1 MPASSL
7 SAASPI
13 LDSAAKLIDNAID
26 MIGEEAV
33 AAYLYEAYVKF
44 DIPYVPDGIEAMVI
58 DPMVKPAIVY
68 AVKRIHATV
77 HKGPAPAPATS
88 SAQ

>member
-1 MPASSL
+1 MPESSL
-7 SAASPI
+7 AAASPLI
-13 LDSAAKLIDNAID
+13 DSAAALLDNAID

-44 DIPYVPDGIEAMVI
+44 DIPFVPDGIEAMVI

-77 HKGPAPAPATS
+77 HKTPTPTT
-88 SAQ
+88 